1 MMIVTNLYK
10 IILNN
15 IDLGIINNTQEV
27 MLCGGAYVCLLL
39 DVVLMM
45 FILFTI
51 LFIILSIYLKVKT
64 KKNIWYW
71 LNLLIDEL

>member
-10 IILNN
+10 MILNN
-15 IDLGIINNTQEV
+15 MDLSMINKTQDI
-27 MLCGGAYVCLLL
+27 MLCGGAYLCLLL

-45 FILFTI
+45 IILFTI

>member
-10 IILNN
+10 MILNN
-15 IDLGIINNTQEV
+15 MDLNMITKTQDI
-27 MLCGGAYVCLLL
+27 MLCGGAYLCLLL
-39 DVVLMM
+39 DVILMM
-45 FILFTI
+45 FVLFII